1 MPIDPAS
8 LDQAFAALK
17 TFDYGGDAAA
27 LAPIDRAAVAAHSDS
42 AVREDLE
49 RRLAASLG
57 DTIPPAA
64 VEYVCRKLS
73 RIGTAASVPS
83 LTPLLADP
91 KRSHLAR
98 IALER
103 ISAPEAGAA
112 IRAAVANV
120 QGDLAIGM
128 ISSLAGRRD
137 AAAVPLLA
145 SLLAAAPPTAVA
157 AADALGRIGS
167 DEAIK
172 ALDAFAAGG
181 DAATPVAV
189 RAAVVDAR
197 LCSAEALL
205 DGGRAAEA
213 LAIYRS
219 LATAAAG
226 KPTDKWIELAATR
239 GIVACLDSKQSGSA
253 S

>member
-1 MPIDPAS
+1 MQNDPAS
-8 LDQAFAALK
+8 LDRGFAALK
-17 TFDYGGDAAA
+17 TFDYGGDASA
-27 LAPIDRAAVAAHSDS
+27 LGPIDRAVVAAHADS
-42 AVREDLE
+42 AAREDLE
-49 RRLAASLG
+49 RRLLAALADG
-57 DTIPPAA
+57 IPPAA

-73 RIGTAASVPS
+73 RIGTAASVPA
-83 LTPLLADP
+83 LAQLLGDP

-103 ISAPEAGAA
+103 IPAAEAGAA
-112 IRAAVANV
+112 IRAAVTNV
-120 QGDLAIGM
+120 QGDLTIGM

-145 SLLAAAPPTAVA
+145 SLLTAAPPTAVA

-167 DEAIK
+167 PEAIK

-181 DAATPVAV
+181 DAAIPAAV

-197 LCSAEALL
+197 LSGAEALL
-205 DGGRAAEA
+205 SAGRAADA
-213 LAIYRS
+213 LAVYRS
-219 LATAAAG
+219 LAKAAAG
-226 KPTDKWIELAATR
+226 KPADKWIELAATR
-239 GIVACLDSKQSGSA
+239 GIAVCLDSNPAGSA